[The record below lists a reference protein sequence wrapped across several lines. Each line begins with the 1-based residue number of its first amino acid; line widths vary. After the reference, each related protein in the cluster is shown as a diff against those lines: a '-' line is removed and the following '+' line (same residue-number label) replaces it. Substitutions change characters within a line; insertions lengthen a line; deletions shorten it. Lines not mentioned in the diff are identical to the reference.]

1 MVLPLAEKS
10 FVGAATDN
18 YSWVLIAHL
27 RETCALIKVAAAP
40 AREPINTRWYIP
52 AALLLMLI
60 GTPWMW
66 PSGEE
71 GPVFA
76 GLPVWV
82 WVTIGA
88 SFSLSVL
95 TAFGAIR
102 LWGDDDEAE

>member
-1 MVLPLAEKS
+1 MSIEPTPTEKEYAGERDMDA
-10 FVGAATDN
+10 F
-18 YSWVLIAHL
+18 W
-27 RETCALIKVAAAP
+27 AAAVP
-40 AREPINTRWYIP
+40 AREPINKRWYIP

-88 SFSLSVL
+88 TFCLSAL

>member
-1 MVLPLAEKS
+1 MSNEPTPTSKEYA
-10 FVGAATDN
+10 
-18 YSWVLIAHL
+18 
-27 RETCALIKVAAAP
+27 RERDMDAFWAAAVP
-40 AREPINTRWYIP
+40 AREPINKRWYIP

-66 PSGEE
+66 PSGKE

-88 SFSLSVL
+88 TFCLSAL

>member
-1 MVLPLAEKS
+1 MMEKEPES
-10 FVGAATDN
+10 PQPE
-18 YSWVLIAHL
+18 YS
-27 RETCALIKVAAAP
+27 RERDMDAFWAAAAP